1 LKAIL
6 KRHLTFSDILLI
18 AANLVP
24 AWGVWL
30 MGWDAK
36 QIFLVY
42 CLETIIIGLYNI
54 LQMWLITLVKK
65 EDEWSNGGSSTMVS
79 GYFFML
85 FFLIHYGFFVFIQTT
100 IFLNMSGIPSLRM
113 GPLSIIEFI
122 THPTKYLSGYAQWL
136 LVFFIAAYGLGI
148 LKDFVIN
155 GAYREIS
162 LNEQMF
168 TPYGR
173 IIIQQFVVILGSF
186 FIMFGGGKVFIIIF
200 VIVKIL
206 VEFFINFKK
215 MIEDAV
221 KKKSL
226 KQ

>member
-1 LKAIL
+1 MKAIL

-85 FFLIHYGFFVFIQTT
+85 FFLIHYGFFVFIQMS
-100 IFLNMSGIPSLRM
+100 IFLSMSGTPGLQM
-113 GPLSIIEFI
+113 GPSGLVEFL
-122 THPTKYLSGYAQWL
+122 THFQKYLSNYAQWL
-136 LVFFIAAYGLGI
+136 LIFFVMAYGLGI
-148 LKDFVIN
+148 LKDFVIS
-155 GAYREIS
+155 GAYRNIS

-168 TPYGR
+168 IPYGR

>member
-1 LKAIL
+1 
-6 KRHLTFSDILLI
+6 
-18 AANLVP
+18 
-24 AWGVWL
+24 

>member
-1 LKAIL
+1 MKAIL